1 MNSRPAR
8 NRWEKLG
15 VVLLILM
22 GGAASCTREEVKTM
36 DQPESSGDLLV
47 FFGTYTRTDSEGI
60 YTYRMDP
67 ESGALERL
75 SVVSGI
81 ESPSFLALH
90 PNGRHLYAVSEI
102 GEFEGG
108 KTGTVSAYSIDS
120 SSGQL
125 SFLNLQPSQ
134 GAIPCHLVV
143 DRTGRTLLLANYSGG
158 SVASFPID
166 SEGRLGPAIS
176 VIQHEGSSVDPV
188 RQTGPRAHSIN
199 LDPENRFAVAADLGT
214 DEVLVY
220 RFDAGTG
227 ELEPNT
233 PTSVPVDP
241 GGGPRHFAFHPSGRF
256 GYVINEM
263 GSTVTAFRY
272 DGEKGTLD
280 PIQTITTLPEGFEGV
295 THTAEVRVHPS
306 GRFLYGSNRGHDSI
320 AIFAIDQET
329 GRLTARGQEPTR
341 GKTPRNF
348 EIDPTG
354 TWLLAANQ
362 DSDSVVVFRIDS
374 QTGALEAN
382 GQTADVPMPVCI
394 RMLAR

>member
-1 MNSRPAR
+1 MRGRPAWK
-8 NRWEKLG
+8 RWKNLG
-15 VVLLILM
+15 VVLLILI

-36 DQPESSGDLLV
+36 EEPGSGGDLLV

-81 ESPSFLALH
+81 ENPSFLALH
-90 PNGRHLYAVSEI
+90 PSGRYLYAVSEI
-102 GEFEGG
+102 AEFEGR
-108 KTGTVSAYSIDS
+108 KTGTVSAYSVDRAT
-120 SSGQL
+120 GRL
-125 SFLNLQPSQ
+125 SFLNLQPSA
-134 GAIPCHLVV
+134 GAVPCHLVV
-143 DRTGRTLLLANYSGG
+143 DQAGRNLLLATYTGG
-158 SVASFPID
+158 TVASFPID
-166 SEGRLGPAIS
+166 SEGRLGPVTS

-199 LDPENRFAVAADLGT
+199 LDPGNRFAVAADLGT

-220 RFDAGTG
+220 RFDTATG
-227 ELEPNT
+227 VMEPND
-233 PTSVPVDP
+233 PPAVSVVP
-241 GGGPRHFAFHPSGRF
+241 GAGPRHFAFHPSGRF

-263 GSTVTAFRY
+263 GSTVTAFGY

-280 PIQTITTLPEGFEGV
+280 PIQTITTIPEDFQGV

-320 AIFAIDQET
+320 AVFSVDQET
-329 GRLTARGQEPTR
+329 GQLTARGHESTR

-362 DSDSVVVFRIDS
+362 DSDSVVVFRIDPE
-374 QTGALEAN
+374 TGALEAN

-394 RMLAR
+394 RMMAR

>member
-1 MNSRPAR
+1 MRGRPAWE
-8 NRWEKLG
+8 RWKNLG
-15 VVLLILM
+15 VVLLTLL
-22 GGAASCTREEVKTM
+22 GGAASCTREEVGTM
-36 DQPESSGDLLV
+36 EQPESGGDLLV
-47 FFGTYTRTDSEGI
+47 FFGTYTRTDSAGI

-67 ESGALERL
+67 DSGALERL

-81 ESPSFLALH
+81 ENPSFLALH
-90 PNGRHLYAVSEI
+90 PNGRYLYAVSEI
-102 GEFEGG
+102 ADFEGE
-108 KTGTVSAYSIDS
+108 KTGTVSAYAIDPAG
-120 SSGQL
+120 GQL
-125 SFLNLQPSQ
+125 SFLNLQPSA

-143 DRTGRTLLLANYSGG
+143 DQAGRNLLLATYTGG
-158 SVASFPID
+158 TVASFPID
-166 SEGRLGPAIS
+166 SEGRLGPATS

-199 LDPENRFAVAADLGT
+199 LDPGNRFAVAADLGT
-214 DEVLVY
+214 DEVMVY
-220 RFDAGTG
+220 RFDTATG
-227 ELEPNT
+227 VLEPNE
-233 PTSVPVDP
+233 PPSVSVPP
-241 GGGPRHFAFHPSGRF
+241 GAGPRHFAFHPSGRF

-280 PIQTITTLPEGFEGV
+280 PLQTISTIPEDFQGV

-320 AIFAIDQET
+320 AVFSVDQET
-329 GRLTARGQEPTR
+329 GRLTARGHESTR

-374 QTGALEAN
+374 ETGALQAN
-382 GQTADVPMPVCI
+382 GQTADIPMPVCI
-394 RMLAR
+394 RMMAR

>member
-8 NRWEKLG
+8 KRWKNLG
-15 VVLLILM
+15 VALLILI
-22 GGAASCTREEVKTM
+22 GGAASCTREKVETM
-36 DQPESSGDLLV
+36 EEADGGGDLLV
-47 FFGTYTRTDSEGI
+47 FIGTYTRTGSEGI

-75 SVVSGI
+75 SVISGI
-81 ESPSFLALH
+81 ENPSFLALH
-90 PNGRHLYAVSEI
+90 PNGRYLYAVSEI
-102 GEFEGG
+102 SEFEGR
-108 KTGTVSAYSIDS
+108 KTGTVSAYAIDS
-120 SSGQL
+120 ASGRL
-125 SFLNLQPSQ
+125 SFLNLQPSA
-134 GAIPCHLVV
+134 GAVPCHLVV
-143 DRTGRTLLLANYSGG
+143 DRAGRNLLLATYTGG
-158 SVASFPID
+158 TVASFPID
-166 SEGRLGPAIS
+166 SEGRLGEVIS

-214 DEVLVY
+214 DEVMVY

-227 ELEPNT
+227 VLEPNS
-233 PTSVPVDP
+233 PPSVSVDP
-241 GGGPRHFAFHPSGRF
+241 GGGPRHFAFHPGGRF

-272 DGEKGTLD
+272 DGDKGTLD
-280 PIQTITTLPEGFEGV
+280 PIQTITTLPEDFQDI

-320 AIFAIDQET
+320 AIFSVDPET

-362 DSDSVVVFRIDS
+362 DSDSVVVFRIDPE
-374 QTGALEAN
+374 TGALEAN

>member
-1 MNSRPAR
+1 MRTRPAWK
-8 NRWEKLG
+8 RWQNLG
-15 VVLLILM
+15 VVSLILL
-22 GGAASCTREEVKTM
+22 GGAAACTREEVGTM
-36 DQPESSGDLLV
+36 EQPESGGDLLV
-47 FFGTYTRTDSEGI
+47 FFGTYTRTGSEGI

-81 ESPSFLALH
+81 ENPSFLALH
-90 PNGRHLYAVSEI
+90 PSGRYLYAVSEI
-102 GEFEGG
+102 AEFEGQN
-108 KTGTVSAYSIDS
+108 TGTVSAYSIDS
-120 SSGQL
+120 ASGQL
-125 SFLNLQPSQ
+125 SFLNLQPSA
-134 GAIPCHLVV
+134 GAVPCHLVV
-143 DRTGRTLLLANYSGG
+143 DQAGRNLLLATYTGG
-158 SVASFPID
+158 TVASFPID
-166 SEGRLGPAIS
+166 AEGRLGPATS

-199 LDPENRFAVAADLGT
+199 LDPHDRFAVAADLGT

-220 RFDAGTG
+220 RFDSGTG
-227 ELEPNT
+227 VLEPNS
-233 PTSVPVDP
+233 PPSSPVAP
-241 GGGPRHFAFHPSGRF
+241 GAGPRHFAFHPDGRF

-272 DGEKGTLD
+272 DGDKGTLD
-280 PIQTITTLPEGFEGV
+280 PIQTITTLPEDFEGV

-320 AIFAIDQET
+320 AVFSIDPET
-329 GRLTARGQEPTR
+329 GRLTARGQESTR

-362 DSDSVVVFRIDS
+362 ESDSVVVFRIDPE
-374 QTGALEAN
+374 TGALEAS

>member
-8 NRWEKLG
+8 NRWKNLG
-15 VVLLILM
+15 VVLVTLI
-22 GGAASCTREEVKTM
+22 GGAASCTREEVETM
-36 DQPESSGDLLV
+36 EKPENGGDLLV
-47 FFGTYTRTDSEGI
+47 FIGTYTRTDSEGI

-67 ESGALERL
+67 ESGSLERL

-81 ESPSFLALH
+81 ENPSFLALH
-90 PNGRHLYAVSEI
+90 PTGRYLYAVSEI
-102 GEFEGG
+102 AEFEGR
-108 KTGTVSAYSIDS
+108 KTGTVSAYAIDA
-120 SSGQL
+120 GGGL
-125 SFLNLQPSQ
+125 SFLNLQPSA

-143 DRTGRTLLLANYSGG
+143 DRAGRTLLLATYTGG
-158 SVASFPID
+158 TVASFPLD
-166 SEGRLGPAIS
+166 PEGRLGEAVS
-176 VIQHEGSSVDPV
+176 VIQHEGSGVDPV

-214 DEVLVY
+214 DEVMVY
-220 RFDAGTG
+220 RFDAETG
-227 ELEPNT
+227 VLEPNV
-233 PTSVPVDP
+233 PASVSVDP

-272 DGEKGTLD
+272 DGEKGTLE
-280 PIQTITTLPEGFEGV
+280 PLQNISTLPEEFEGV

-320 AIFAIDQET
+320 AIFSIDQET
-329 GRLTARGQEPTR
+329 GRLTAQGQEPTR

-348 EIDPTG
+348 QIDPTG

-374 QTGALEAN
+374 ETGALEAT

>member
-8 NRWEKLG
+8 KRWENLG

-102 GEFEGG
+102 GEFEGS

-125 SFLNLQPSQ
+125 SFLNLQPSA

-214 DEVLVY
+214 DEVLIY

-233 PTSVPVDP
+233 PPSVSVDP

-272 DGEKGTLD
+272 DGGKGTLD
-280 PIQTITTLPEGFEGV
+280 PIQTITTLPEDFEGV

-362 DSDSVVVFRIDS
+362 GSDSVVVFRIDP

>member
-1 MNSRPAR
+1 MWSRPAWK
-8 NRWEKLG
+8 RWKNLG
-15 VVLLILM
+15 VVLLFLLA
-22 GGAASCTREEVKTM
+22 GAVSCTREEVKTM
-36 DQPESSGDLLV
+36 EQPESGGDLLV
-47 FFGTYTRTDSEGI
+47 SFGTYTRTDSEGI

-67 ESGALERL
+67 ESGALDRL

-81 ESPSFLALH
+81 ENPSFLALH
-90 PNGRHLYAVSEI
+90 PSGRYLYAVSEI
-102 GEFEGG
+102 GEFEGR

-120 SSGQL
+120 ASGQL
-125 SFLNLQPSQ
+125 SFLNLQPSA
-134 GAIPCHLVV
+134 GAVPCHLVV
-143 DRTGRTLLLANYSGG
+143 DQAGRNLLLATYTGG
-158 SVASFPID
+158 TVASFPID
-166 SEGRLGPAIS
+166 SEGRLGPATS

-199 LDPENRFAVAADLGT
+199 LDPHDRFAVAADLGT

-220 RFDAGTG
+220 RFDSGTG
-227 ELEPNT
+227 VLEPNS
-233 PTSVPVDP
+233 PPSSPVAP
-241 GGGPRHFAFHPSGRF
+241 GAGPRHFAFHPDGRF

-272 DGEKGTLD
+272 DGDKGTLD
-280 PIQTITTLPEGFEGV
+280 PIQTITTLPEDFEGV

-320 AIFAIDQET
+320 AVFSIDQET
-329 GRLTARGQEPTR
+329 GRLTARGHESTR

-362 DSDSVVVFRIDS
+362 GSDSVVVFRIDS
-374 QTGALEAN
+374 ETGSLEAS
-382 GQTADVPMPVCI
+382 GQTVEVPMPVCI

>member
-1 MNSRPAR
+1 MRSQPAWKQWK
-8 NRWEKLG
+8 NLG
-15 VVLLILM
+15 LVLLILL
-22 GGAASCTREEVKTM
+22 GGTASCTREEVGTM
-36 DQPESSGDLLV
+36 EQPESGGDLLV
-47 FFGTYTRTDSEGI
+47 FFGTYTRTGSEGI

-81 ESPSFLALH
+81 ENPSFLALH
-90 PNGRHLYAVSEI
+90 PSGRYLYAVSEI
-102 GEFEGG
+102 AEFEGQN
-108 KTGTVSAYSIDS
+108 TGTVSAYSIDS
-120 SSGQL
+120 ADGRL
-125 SFLNLQPSQ
+125 SFLNLQPSA

-143 DRTGRTLLLANYSGG
+143 DQAGRNLLLATYTGG
-158 SVASFPID
+158 TVASFPID
-166 SEGRLGPAIS
+166 SEGRLGPVIS
-176 VIQHEGSSVDPV
+176 VLQHEGSSVDPV

-199 LDPENRFAVAADLGT
+199 LDPHDRFAVAADLGT
-214 DEVLVY
+214 DEVVVY
-220 RFDAGTG
+220 RFDPGTG
-227 ELEPNT
+227 VLEPNE
-233 PTSVPVDP
+233 PPSVSVAP
-241 GGGPRHFAFHPSGRF
+241 GAGPRHFAFHPSGRF

-280 PIQTITTLPEGFEGV
+280 PLQTITTLPEDFQGV

-320 AIFAIDQET
+320 AVFAIDQET
-329 GRLTARGQEPTR
+329 GRLTARGHESTR

-362 DSDSVVVFRIDS
+362 GSDSVVVFRIDPE
-374 QTGALEAN
+374 TGALEAS

>member
-1 MNSRPAR
+1 MKSRPAPKPWK
-8 NRWEKLG
+8 NLG
-15 VVLLILM
+15 VVLLILI
-22 GGAASCTREEVKTM
+22 GVATSCTREEVGTM
-36 DQPESSGDLLV
+36 EQPESGGDLLV
-47 FFGTYTRTDSEGI
+47 FFGTYTRTDSQGI

-81 ESPSFLALH
+81 ENPSFLALH
-90 PNGRHLYAVSEI
+90 PNGRYLYAVSEI
-102 GEFEGG
+102 AEFEGR

-120 SSGQL
+120 ASGQL
-125 SFLNLQPSQ
+125 SFLNLQPSH

-143 DRTGRTLLLANYSGG
+143 DRTGRTLLLANYTGG
-158 SVASFPID
+158 NVASFPID
-166 SEGRLGPAIS
+166 SEGRLGPAAS

-233 PTSVPVDP
+233 PPSVSVDP
-241 GGGPRHFAFHPSGRF
+241 GGGPRHFAFHPNGRF

-272 DGEKGTLD
+272 DGEKGTLE
-280 PIQTITTLPEGFEGV
+280 PIQTITTLPEDFEGV

-320 AIFAIDQET
+320 AIFTIDQET
-329 GRLTARGQEPTR
+329 GRLTAQGQEPTR

>member
-1 MNSRPAR
+1 MNSRSAR
-8 NRWEKLG
+8 KRWESLG
-15 VVLLILM
+15 VVLLILV
-22 GGAASCTREEVKTM
+22 GGAASCTREEVETM
-36 DQPESSGDLLV
+36 KEPEGGGDLLV
-47 FFGTYTRTDSEGI
+47 FVGTYTRTDSEGI

-81 ESPSFLALH
+81 DNPSFLALH
-90 PNGRHLYAVSEI
+90 PTGRYLYAVSEI
-102 GEFEGG
+102 AEFEGE
-108 KTGTVSAYSIDS
+108 KTGTVSAYAIDAAA
-120 SSGQL
+120 GRL
-125 SFLNLQPSQ
+125 SFLNLQPSA
-134 GAIPCHLVV
+134 GAIPCHLDV
-143 DRTGRTLLLANYSGG
+143 DVNGSTLLLANYSGG
-158 SVASFPID
+158 SVASFPLD
-166 SEGRLGPAIS
+166 PEGRLGPAIS

-199 LDPENRFAVAADLGT
+199 LDPHDRFAVAADLGT

-220 RFDAGTG
+220 RFDPGTG
-227 ELEPNT
+227 VLEPNT
-233 PTSVPVDP
+233 PPSVSVDP

-280 PIQTITTLPEGFEGV
+280 PIQTVTTLPEDFEGV

-320 AIFAIDQET
+320 AIFSIDQET
-329 GRLTARGQEPTR
+329 GRLTARGHESTR

-374 QTGALEAN
+374 ETGALEAT

>member
-8 NRWEKLG
+8 KRWKNLG
-15 VVLLILM
+15 VVLLILI
-22 GGAASCTREEVKTM
+22 GAAASCTREEVGTM
-36 DQPESSGDLLV
+36 EQPESGGDLLV
-47 FFGTYTRTDSEGI
+47 FFGTYTRTGSEGI

-81 ESPSFLALH
+81 ENPSFLALH
-90 PNGRHLYAVSEI
+90 PSGRHLYAVSEI
-102 GEFEGG
+102 AEFEGQ

-120 SSGQL
+120 ASGQL
-125 SFLNLQPSQ
+125 SFLNLQPSA

-143 DRTGRTLLLANYSGG
+143 DQAGRNLLLATYTGG
-158 SVASFPID
+158 TVASFPID
-166 SEGRLGPAIS
+166 SEGRLGPAVS

-199 LDPENRFAVAADLGT
+199 LDPGNRFAVAADLGT
-214 DEVLVY
+214 DEVMVY
-220 RFDAGTG
+220 RFDTATG
-227 ELEPNT
+227 VLEPNE
-233 PTSVPVDP
+233 PPSVSVAP

-280 PIQTITTLPEGFEGV
+280 PIQTITTLPEDFQGV

-320 AIFAIDQET
+320 AIFSIDQET
-329 GRLTARGQEPTR
+329 GQLTARGQEPTR

-348 EIDPTG
+348 EIDPAG

-374 QTGALEAN
+374 QTGALEAT